1 MRPAAFRVHVPALA
15 LVAAAFAPAVR
26 AGPVPVKI
34 DLPALRAIQLNN
46 MNPDGEDDV
55 YLVVSGVAKGEE
67 IHKRLPETGTMKVA
81 PKKPAFTP
89 EKPGAL
95 WEGQLDDGEFAYV
108 TVVLMQGEGKDE
120 AKLKEFAGK
129 LDEVAK
135 KVEARS
141 KKKFEGKSEDVDKLV
156 EQTLA
161 GQREVV
167 TKVKDTFSRE
177 KKTDH
182 FGGLFNVLVWNNGGK
197 ITKRLDP
204 VGLTFGEH
212 HGIDAKIYTKLKYTR
227 PNVLEKDQAG
237 DWNEVQFAPVDDE
250 DAVVVRVKMLE
261 TEYVKGDNDATTRK
275 VTDYLTDVRVQ
286 ADGKPLEWELAGEQT
301 GPGTLHTY
309 WEYAE

>member
-1 MRPAAFRVHVPALA
+1 MRPAAFRVLVPALA

-26 AGPVPVKI
+26 AAPVPVKI

-67 IHKRLPETGTMKVA
+67 IHKRLPETGTLKVS
-81 PKKPAFTP
+81 PKKQAFTP
-89 EKPGAL
+89 EQAGTL

-120 AKLKEFAGK
+120 AKLKEFQGK
-129 LDEVAK
+129 LDEAAK

-141 KKKFEGKSEDVDKLV
+141 KKKFEGKGEDADKLV
-156 EQTLA
+156 EETLA

-167 TKVKDTFSRE
+167 AKVKDTFSRE

-182 FGGLFNVLVWNNGGK
+182 FGGLFNVLVWNNGGE

-212 HGIDAKIYTKLKYTR
+212 AGIDAKIYTKLKLTR
-227 PNVLEKDQAG
+227 SNVLEKDKAG

-261 TEYVKGDNDATTRK
+261 TEYVKGENDAMNRK
-275 VTDYLTDVRVQ
+275 VTDYLTDVRVI
-286 ADGKPLEWELAGEQT
+286 ADGKPLEWELGGEER
-301 GPGTLHTY
+301 GISALHTY
-309 WEYAE
+309 WQYAE